1 MKIYLDENFIC
12 HTAPAEGLT
21 AIETDAFDGKCP
33 AYIEGYR
40 FIPEGRS
47 WTREDGT
54 VFTGEMVAP
63 WKSWEAL
70 DAIQRDYEQE
80 QAAALVEA
88 MAEMVEA
95 VYNQD
100 LAVIEEG

>member
-1 MKIYLDENFIC
+1 MKVYVDNEFKC
-12 HTAPAEGLT
+12 HTAPAEGMI
-21 AIETDAFDGKCP
+21 AVETPCFDGKCP

-40 FIPEGRS
+40 FVPEGRS